1 MYIEHVPNRNSP
13 PAILLRES
21 YREGKRVRKR
31 TLANLT
37 KWPTHL
43 VQGLRTLLRGGTAV
57 EDLEEHFEVIRSRPH
72 GHVAAVLG
80 TLRKVGLDRIL
91 APSPCPER
99 ERVIAMICA
108 RIVHP
113 GSQLAT
119 ARALA
124 EETLFSS
131 LGTLLG
137 WTSVDEQQLY
147 AALDWLLE
155 RQGAMEATLAAK
167 HLREGT
173 LVLYDLTSTYFEGRT
188 CALAHL
194 GYSRDEKKSKLQ
206 IVFGLLCDPRGCPVA
221 VEVFEGNT
229 ADPNTLGAQIEK
241 LRERFHLVRAV
252 WVADRGML
260 TEARLREDVR
270 AVQGLEWISALRA
283 PAIRKLV
290 EQQDLQLSLF
300 DQHDMGAITSPDYP
314 DERLIVCRNPRLAEE
329 RARKRE
335 ELLQATEA
343 ELENIVQAT
352 QRPTRRLQGKDKIG
366 LRLGKVIKRFKVG
379 KHFKLHITEQGFTY
393 QRNDSRIAQEAA
405 LDGIYVI
412 RTSVPRTILDDSHTV
427 RAYKQLA
434 VVERAFR
441 SLKTIDLKVRPIY
454 HHLAERVRARVFLC
468 TLAYSVE
475 WHMRQ
480 RLAPIL
486 FDDDNPV
493 SAQALRTSPVAPAQP
508 SPRARRQAQSK
519 LTDEGMPVHSFQT
532 LLADLATIAKN
543 CVQVTI
549 PLPEAPEIKTFDRI
563 THTTP
568 LQQKALDLL
577 GVSL

>member
-1 MYIEHVPNRNSP
+1 MYIERIPNRNSP

-21 YREGKRVRKR
+21 YREGKAVRKR

-37 KWPTHL
+37 KWPAHL
-43 VQGLRTLLRGGTAV
+43 VGGLCTLLHGGMAV
-57 EDLEEHFEVIRSRPH
+57 ERLEEHFEVVRSRPH

-80 TLRKVGLDRIL
+80 TLRKVGLERIL

-99 ERVIAMICA
+99 EGVIAMICA
-108 RIVHP
+108 RILHP
-113 GSQLAT
+113 GSKLAT

-124 EETLFSS
+124 EETFFSS
-131 LGTLLG
+131 LGTVLG
-137 WTSVDEQQLY
+137 LTSVDEQQLY
-147 AALDWLLE
+147 AAMDWLLE
-155 RQGAMEATLAAK
+155 RQDAIEATLAAK

-188 CALAHL
+188 CPLAHR
-194 GYSRDEKKSKLQ
+194 GYSRDEKKGKLQ

-229 ADPNTLGAQIEK
+229 ADPNTLAAQIET
-241 LRERFHLVRAV
+241 LCQRFHLARAV
-252 WVADRGML
+252 LVADRGML

-270 AVQGLEWISALRA
+270 AVPGLEWISALRA
-283 PAIRKLV
+283 PAIRKLL
-290 EQQDLQLSLF
+290 EPQALQLSLF
-300 DQHDMGAITSPDYP
+300 DQQDMGAITSPDYP
-314 DERLIVCRNPRLAEE
+314 GERLIVCRNPLLAEE

-343 ELENIVQAT
+343 ELEKIVQAT

-366 LRLGKVIKRFKVG
+366 MRLGKVINRFKVG
-379 KHFKLHITEQGFTY
+379 KHFKLEITEQGFRY
-393 QRNDSRIAQEAA
+393 QRNDSGIAQEAA

-412 RTSVPRTILDDSHTV
+412 RTSVAETILDDSDTV

-454 HHLAERVRARVFLC
+454 HHLAERVRAHVLLC
-468 TLAYSVE
+468 MLAYYVE

-486 FDDDNPV
+486 FDDDDKA
-493 SAQALRTSPVAPAQP
+493 SAEALRTSPVAPAQP
-508 SPRARRQAQSK
+508 SLRAQGKAQSK
-519 LTDEGMPVHSFQT
+519 LTEEGMPVHSFQT
-532 LLADLATIAKN
+532 LLADLATITKN

-549 PLPEAPEIKTFDRI
+549 PMPQAPEIKTFDRI